1 MAGGKIRGITIE
13 LDGDTTKLEQ
23 ALRKVNKE
31 TKALDK
37 EMKYVNNALKLKPTS
52 VELWG
57 QKQKLLT
64 MEIEKTKKKLD
75 ALKAAKA
82 KADADPSVD
91 KESEE
96 YRRLQREIVETEAKL
111 KSLNGELRK
120 VGNTKLKALSEQ
132 FKAIG
137 DKMQEMGKTMTQKV
151 TMPLAA
157 VGAVSVKKFAEVDKT
172 MQLVNSTMGNSAQQA
187 SLLDKAMKE
196 AAANSTYG
204 MSDAA
209 TATLNFAR
217 AGLTAE
223 QAAATLAPAMNL
235 AAGEGGNLDTV
246 SAGLVATING
256 FGDSFDN
263 AATYADIFANACNN
277 SALDID
283 SMAQSMSIAAPVFAA
298 AGYSV
303 QDAALYMGVMAN
315 KGIDASTA
323 ANALKTG
330 MARLASPSKEAATWM
345 DKLGIS
351 LTDSNGNMKDT
362 VTLQRELH
370 DSFAGLSESEQI
382 AAASAIFGKNQMS
395 NWLALINTAPGEV
408 QNLNASLREMGTT
421 QRMADAMMSGFGG
434 SIEKL
439 KSSLDV
445 AATSFGQALA
455 PALSKVIGA
464 IQKLLDWFNNLT
476 PATQQVIATIALI
489 VAAIGPA
496 LLIVGKI
503 VSGIGMVISA
513 VNTVIGVIGAI
524 VPVVTTVI
532 GIIGAAGAAFLGVA
546 AVIGVVAVMIYKHWD
561 EIKAKAQEL
570 WDAIKAKFEG
580 IKQSISDAW
589 NSVKTTAV
597 TLWNQIK
604 TAVMTP
610 INALKAQLSAAW
622 NAITSHVRTAWN
634 TIKTAIVTPIQ
645 TAVNLVRSGINKIKS
660 IINGAKLKL
669 PKIKL
674 PHFKVSGKL
683 SLVPPSVPR
692 ISVSWYKEGGIFDS
706 PTVFTGGVGVGEA
719 GPEGVIPLDKFW
731 DKMDRIAEAA
741 TDATRGVTI
750 NVYASPGMDVN
761 ALAAA
766 VERRLVTL
774 QKQKEAAWT

>member
-52 VELWG
+52 VEMWG

-151 TMPLAA
+151 TLPLAA

-464 IQKLLDWFNNLT
+464 IQKLLDWFNNLS

-580 IKQSISDAW
+580 IKQSITDAW
-589 NSVKTTAV
+589 NNVKTTAV

-622 NAITSHVRTAWN
+622 NAITAHVRTAWS

-683 SLVPPSVPR
+683 SLSPPSVPR

>member
-120 VGNTKLKALSEQ
+120 VGNVKLKALSEQ

-464 IQKLLDWFNNLT
+464 IQKVLDWFNNLT

-513 VNTVIGVIGAI
+513 VNTVIGVIGALMPI
-524 VPVVTTVI
+524 ISAVVGVI
-532 GIIGAAGAAFLGVA
+532 GGVGVAFLGVA
-546 AVIGVVAVMIYKHWD
+546 AIIGVAAVAIYKHWD
-561 EIKAKAQEL
+561 EIKAWAQGL
-570 WDAIKAKFEG
+570 FAKLSAI
-580 IKQSISDAW
+580 W
-589 NSVKTTAV
+589 T
-597 TLWNQIK
+597 QIK
-604 TAVMTP
+604 TAVVNQTNAMKAEVVSKF
-610 INALKAQLSAAW
+610 NALKATVTSIFSTIK
-622 NAITSHVRTAWN
+622 NAITSPFT
-634 TIKTAIVTPIQ
+634 TAIGII
-645 TAVNLVRSGINKIKS
+645 RSAIAKIKS
-660 IINGAKLKL
+660 IVSGAHLSL

-683 SLVPPSVPR
+683 SLNPPSVPH
-692 ISVSWYKEGGIFDS
+692 ISVDWYKTGGIFDT
-706 PTVFTGGVGVGEA
+706 PTIAGIGEA
-719 GPEGVIPLDKFW
+719 GPEAVVPLDKFW
-731 DKMDRIAEAA
+731 DKLDKMAEGNG
-741 TDATRGVTI
+741 TQINI
-750 NVYASPGMDVN
+750 NVYGSEGQSAREIAEEVRAMLIRE
-761 ALAAA
+761 AKQ
-766 VERRLVTL
+766 RRLTW
-774 QKQKEAAWT
+774 Q

>member
-52 VELWG
+52 VEMWG

-137 DKMQEMGKTMTQKV
+137 DKMQEMGRTMTQKV

-187 SLLDKAMKE
+187 SMLDKAMKD

-455 PALSKVIGA
+455 PALGKVIGA
-464 IQKLLDWFNNLT
+464 IQKVLDWFNNLS

-580 IKQSISDAW
+580 IKQSITDAW
-589 NSVKTTAV
+589 NNVKTTAV

-622 NAITSHVRTAWN
+622 NAITAHVRTAWS

-683 SLVPPSVPR
+683 SLSPPSVPR

>member
-52 VELWG
+52 VEMWG

-120 VGNTKLKALSEQ
+120 VGNVKLKALSEQ

-137 DKMQEMGKTMTQKV
+137 DKMQEMGRTMTQKV

-464 IQKLLDWFNNLT
+464 IQKLLDWFNNLS

-513 VNTVIGVIGAI
+513 VNTVIGVIGALMPI
-524 VPVVTTVI
+524 ISAVVGVI
-532 GIIGAAGAAFLGVA
+532 GGVGVAFLGVA
-546 AVIGVVAVMIYKHWD
+546 AVIGVAAVAIYKHWD

-589 NSVKTTAV
+589 NNVKTTAV

-622 NAITSHVRTAWN
+622 NAITAHVRTAWN

-683 SLVPPSVPR
+683 SLSPPSVPR

-741 TDATRGVTI
+741 TDATKGVTI